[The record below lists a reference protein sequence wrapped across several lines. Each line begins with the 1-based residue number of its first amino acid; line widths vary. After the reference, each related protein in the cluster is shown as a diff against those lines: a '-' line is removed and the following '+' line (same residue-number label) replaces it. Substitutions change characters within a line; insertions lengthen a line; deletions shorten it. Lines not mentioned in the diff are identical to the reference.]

1 LKPTLSDAEILSV
14 VAQASEFEN
23 IIQRE
28 EEMEELTKLEES
40 ACSLDVKGGPENQ
53 HGKVSILF
61 LFPR

>member
-1 LKPTLSDAEILSV
+1 
-14 VAQASEFEN
+14 
-23 IIQRE
+23 
-28 EEMEELTKLEES
+28 MEELTKLEES